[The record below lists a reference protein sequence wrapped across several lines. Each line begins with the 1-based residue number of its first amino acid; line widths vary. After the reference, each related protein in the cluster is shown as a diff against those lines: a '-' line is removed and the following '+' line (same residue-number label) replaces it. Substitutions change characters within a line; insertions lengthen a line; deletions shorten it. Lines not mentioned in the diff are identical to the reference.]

1 MQRRLGNVVCSTVAG
16 ETYKTQGVLLPKT
29 TGEMD
34 WVEGALAGCQNRL
47 AYYLIYKI
55 DNIC

>member
-1 MQRRLGNVVCSTVAG
+1 MGNGRVAG
-16 ETYKTQGVLLPKT
+16 ERYKTQGVLLLKR

-34 WVEGALAGCQNRL
+34 WGEGGLAGCQNRL